1 MRIIAIKRLT
11 ALIYIYIYIYI
22 YVCVCNLYI
31 YIYTH
36 TNILWKCIFLKSYH
50 DKFGLRCGSFWM
62 TSPVVVS
69 FTVEE
74 EFELS
79 DWLKAETQEACT
91 SVMLCVWYEA
101 VHLYALTCYFST
113 MSELNDYLEGKI
125 TFEEFERRREERKAK
140 DKVISCRFYSS
151 VYMNVCNTYRVCYS
165 AYTRTVK
172 QFFWDVIWTCSVVWS
187 SMCDSCCVS
196 GAEGRCFRWWR
207 SRSSSSGGRCSVHF
221 RTERERNAHPPNRW
235 IYHVHSQAF
244 H

>member
-1 MRIIAIKRLT
+1 M
-11 ALIYIYIYIYI
+11 YI
-22 YVCVCNLYI
+22 L
-31 YIYTH
+31 
-36 TNILWKCIFLKSYH
+36 LSFLKSYH
-50 DKFGLRCGSFWM
+50 DKFGLRYIPLTLDCDVGHFEWRHLWLFR
-62 TSPVVVS
+62 SPS
-69 FTVEE
+69 KKN
-74 EFELS
+74 LS
-79 DWLKAETQEACT
+79 SLIGWRQKRRKRAPALMQRI
-91 SVMLCVWYEA
+91 SVMLCMWHEA
-101 VHLYALTCYFST
+101 VNFYTLTCYFST

-140 DKVISCRFYSS
+140 DKVISCRVYSS

-207 SRSSSSGGRCSVHF
+207 SCSSSSGGRCSVHF

-235 IYHVHSQAF
+235 IDHVHSQAF